1 MLAVAGIAVIAI
13 GVIKGALI
21 AIVIGVLVIVY
32 ALIRFLIGAR

>member
-13 GVIKGALI
+13 GVIRGPLI
-21 AIVIGVLVIVY
+21 GIVIGVLVIVY